1 MNKGH
6 EVMNTRI
13 NLGKATEKINY
24 LLIQQK
30 GVDSNRVHC
39 YKRRVGISE

>member
-13 NLGKATEKINY
+13 NLGKATEKSNY
-24 LLIQQK
+24 LLLQQK
-30 GVDSNRVHC
+30 GDDSNRVHC
-39 YKRRVGISE
+39 YTRRVGISD